1 LKLKRNSIVFWLIIT
16 LGGVVGVEIILL
28 ILIVYGVLI
37 WTYFNPEKSLLQ
49 GRRGMYKEEPQLTES
64 AIRNTKA
71 KALISIIVITLII
84 IIFIIK

>member
-1 LKLKRNSIVFWLIIT
+1 MWEV
-16 LGGVVGVEIILL
+16 ILP

-37 WTYFNPEKSLLQ
+37 WTYFNPEESLLK
-49 GRRGMYKEEPQLTES
+49 GRRRMYKEEPQLTES

-84 IIFIIK
+84 IIFLIT

>member
-1 LKLKRNSIVFWLIIT
+1 MWEV
-16 LGGVVGVEIILL
+16 ILP

-37 WTYFNPEKSLLQ
+37 WTYFNPEESLLK

-64 AIRNTKA
+64 EIRNTKA